1 LPTAKL
7 VTGFNPDIKMDK
19 LFVIAIGGTGMRC
32 LESFTHLCGTGMFDN
47 QEIEVLTLDTD
58 QNNGNKG
65 RVEELINLY
74 NRIKTSGT
82 AAGGTANANTFFS
95 AKLNLYRFWT
105 NYSSPGRENYKNI
118 SKISTGTP
126 EQQHANQLISD
137 LFLDTK
143 SVQEFALDH
152 GYRAQTHLGSMLMY
166 HGIVEAARNILK
178 GSAVESQERELD
190 AFMTKLQNAGASAR
204 VFIFGSVFGGTGASS
219 IPVIPQA
226 LQDFTKIRSN
236 GNASIDFSKAKFGS
250 TLLTEYFTFNKPDTQ
265 QKSSK
270 ANSVIAD
277 SSFFPLNS
285 QAALQFYQSDPTV
298 QKCYKL
304 LYHIGWPVE
313 SKKIDSHNTSS
324 QTITGGSAQKN
335 PCHITEL
342 LCACAAYDFFTRKTG
357 FESAKADYLYK
368 AVEFKDNSFNFS
380 FDDFVGNENKA
391 GEIFVNKLG
400 AFFSLAHISLT
411 RNGAAFD
418 DAGIKGFIKQ
428 FENQKL
434 YQYSTI
440 TDAECKDINEYFKLF
455 AYTFKD
461 AKFIPG
467 WLYQVRNSVAPGRF
481 LFDSKAFADNPAE
494 LRRLDVGTIFTDE
507 KHHWPKGGILSNRYG
522 TFVEKL
528 INTGPKNEQKV
539 NTTKE
544 KFLAHIFNALTISQ
558 NFDIN

>member
-1 LPTAKL
+1 
-7 VTGFNPDIKMDK
+7 MDK

-32 LESFTHLCGTGMFDN
+32 LEAFTHLCGIGMFDN

-65 RVEELINLY
+65 RVEELIALY
-74 NRIKTSGT
+74 NRIKTTGT
-82 AAGGTANANTFFS
+82 SVGGTPNANTFFS
-95 AKLNLYRFWT
+95 AKLNLHRFFT
-105 NYSSPGRENYKNI
+105 NYAGPGRETYKNI
-118 SKISTGTP
+118 SKITTGSP
-126 EQQHANQLISD
+126 EQQKANKLISD
-137 LFLDTK
+137 LFLDNG

-166 HGIVEAARNILK
+166 HGIVEAARNISK
-178 GSAVESQERELD
+178 GAAVQSQERELD
-190 AFMTKLQNAGASAR
+190 TFMGKLEGAGANAR
-204 VFIFGSVFGGTGASS
+204 VFIFGSIFGGTGASS
-219 IPVIPQA
+219 IPVIPKA
-226 LQDFTKIRSN
+226 LQDFVKIRSN
-236 GNASIDFSKAKFGS
+236 GNASIDFAKAKFGS
-250 TLLTEYFTFNKPDTQ
+250 TLLTEYFTFNKPDDK
-265 QKSSK
+265 QKASK

-304 LYHIGWPVE
+304 LYHIGWPIE
-313 SKKIDSHNTSS
+313 SKKIDGNNVSN
-324 QTITGGSAQKN
+324 QTITGGSEQKN

-342 LCACAAYDFFTRKTG
+342 LCACAAYDFFTRNDG
-357 FESAKADYLYK
+357 FNSAKADYLYK

-380 FDDFVGNENKA
+380 FDDFIGNENKS

-411 RNGAAFD
+411 KNGGAFD
-418 DAGIKGFIKQ
+418 DGGIKGFIKQ
-428 FENQKL
+428 CENQKL
-434 YQYSTI
+434 NQYSTI

-467 WLYQVRNSVAPGRF
+467 WLYQVRSSVAPGRF
-481 LFDSKAFADNPAE
+481 LFDSKAFPDNPSE
-494 LRRLDVGTIFTDE
+494 LKKLDVGTIFLDE
-507 KHHWPKGGILSNRYG
+507 KHHWSKGGLFRDRYDV
-522 TFVEKL
+522 FVEKL
-528 INTGPKNEQKV
+528 INTNPKEEQKV

>member
-1 LPTAKL
+1 
-7 VTGFNPDIKMDK
+7 MDK

-32 LESFTHLCGTGMFDN
+32 LEAFTHLCGIGMFDN
-47 QEIEVLTLDTD
+47 QEIEILTLDTD

-65 RVEELINLY
+65 RVEELIGLY
-74 NRIKTSGT
+74 NRIKTTGT
-82 AAGGTANANTFFS
+82 SLGGTPNANTFFS
-95 AKLNLYRFWT
+95 AKLNLHRFFT
-105 NYSSPGRENYKNI
+105 NYAGLGRETYKNI
-118 SKISTGTP
+118 SKITTGSP
-126 EQQHANQLISD
+126 EQQKANKLISD
-137 LFLDTK
+137 LFLDNG

-166 HGIVEAARNILK
+166 HGIIEAARNIIK
-178 GSAVESQERELD
+178 GTAVQSQERELD
-190 AFMTKLQNAGASAR
+190 TFMGKLESAGANAR
-204 VFIFGSVFGGTGASS
+204 VFIFGSIFGGTGASS
-219 IPVIPQA
+219 IPVIPKA
-226 LQDFTKIRSN
+226 LQDFVKIRSN
-236 GNASIDFSKAKFGS
+236 GNASIDFAKAKFGS
-250 TLLTEYFTFNKPDTQ
+250 TLLTEYFTFSKPDDK
-265 QKSSK
+265 QKASK

-298 QKCYKL
+298 QRCYKL
-304 LYHIGWPVE
+304 LYHIGWPIE
-313 SKKIDSHNTSS
+313 SKKIDGNNVSN
-324 QTITGGSAQKN
+324 QTITGGSEQKN

-342 LCACAAYDFFTRKTG
+342 LCACAAYDFFTRNGG
-357 FESAKADYLYK
+357 FNSAKADYLYK

-380 FDDFVGNENKA
+380 FDDFIGNENKS

-411 RNGAAFD
+411 KNGGAFD

-428 FENQKL
+428 CENQKL
-434 YQYSTI
+434 NQYSTI

-481 LFDSKAFADNPAE
+481 LFDSKAFPDNPSE
-494 LRRLDVGTIFTDE
+494 LKKLDVGTIFPDE
-507 KHHWPKGGILSNRYG
+507 KHHWSKGRFFSDRYNV
-522 TFVEKL
+522 FVENL
-528 INTGPKNEQKV
+528 INTNPKEEQKV

>member
-1 LPTAKL
+1 
-7 VTGFNPDIKMDK
+7 MDK

-32 LESFTHLCGTGMFDN
+32 LEAFTHLCGIGMFDN
-47 QEIEVLTLDTD
+47 QEIEILTLDTD

-65 RVEELINLY
+65 RVEELIGLY
-74 NRIKTSGT
+74 NRVKTTGT
-82 AAGGTANANTFFS
+82 SVGGTPNANTFFS
-95 AKLNLYRFWT
+95 AKLNLHRFFT
-105 NYSSPGRENYKNI
+105 NYAGPGRETYKNI
-118 SKISTGTP
+118 TKITTGSP
-126 EQQHANQLISD
+126 EQQKANKLISD
-137 LFLDTK
+137 LFLDNS

-166 HGIVEAARNILK
+166 HGIVEAARNIIK
-178 GSAVESQERELD
+178 GATVQSQERELD
-190 AFMTKLQNAGASAR
+190 TFMGKLEGAGANAR
-204 VFIFGSVFGGTGASS
+204 VFIFGSIFGGTGASS
-219 IPVIPQA
+219 IPVIPKA
-226 LQDFTKIRSN
+226 LQDFVKIRSN
-236 GNASIDFSKAKFGS
+236 GNASIDFAKAKFGS
-250 TLLTEYFTFNKPDTQ
+250 TLLTEYFTFNKPDDK
-265 QKSSK
+265 QKASK

-304 LYHIGWPVE
+304 LYHIGWPIE
-313 SKKIDSHNTSS
+313 SKKIDSNNVSN
-324 QTITGGSAQKN
+324 QTITGGSEQKN

-342 LCACAAYDFFTRKTG
+342 LCACAAYDFFTRNDG
-357 FESAKADYLYK
+357 FNSAKADYLYK

-380 FDDFVGNENKA
+380 FDDFIGNENKS

-411 RNGAAFD
+411 KNGGAFD
-418 DAGIKGFIKQ
+418 DGGIKGFIKQ
-428 FENQKL
+428 CENQKL
-434 YQYSTI
+434 NQYSTI

-481 LFDSKAFADNPAE
+481 LFDSKAFPDNPSE
-494 LRRLDVGTIFTDE
+494 LKKLDVGTIFLDE
-507 KHHWPKGGILSNRYG
+507 KHHWSKGGLFRDRYDL
-522 TFVEKL
+522 FVEKL
-528 INTGPKNEQKV
+528 INTNPKDEQKV